1 MRPHRTDAG
10 LIGRERMKSRR
21 GADKIEYSAPFASA
35 LTCDK
40 LERIDNPEAGGDTNG
55 ARDLESS
62 LGLHPHAASR
72 RRGRLLRLRILGET
86 GKKAVDPNAYPED
99 YKKDVL
105 AYVKTHPGELLNAR
119 EASIST
125 PALKQF
131 GTQSRYFACL
141 RVNGPDWRKE
151 KMLVFYSGGINQFI
165 DAEGDQCGAAAY
177 QPFPELVTQISELKG
192 KK

>member
-1 MRPHRTDAG
+1 
-10 LIGRERMKSRR
+10 
-21 GADKIEYSAPFASA
+21 
-35 LTCDK
+35 
-40 LERIDNPEAGGDTNG
+40 
-55 ARDLESS
+55 
-62 LGLHPHAASR
+62 
-72 RRGRLLRLRILGET
+72 
-86 GKKAVDPNAYPED
+86 
-99 YKKDVL
+99 
-105 AYVKTHPGELLNAR
+105 
-119 EASIST
+119 
-125 PALKQF
+125 LKQF

>member
-1 MRPHRTDAG
+1 MARETSKAVLACILTLLLAAVAG
-10 LIGRERMKSRR
+10 CSDFEFWGK
-21 GADKIEYSAPFASA
+21 
-35 LTCDK
+35 
-40 LERIDNPEAGGDTNG
+40 PE
-55 ARDLESS
+55 
-62 LGLHPHAASR
+62 
-72 RRGRLLRLRILGET
+72 
-86 GKKAVDPNAYPED
+86 KKAVDPNAYPED

-105 AYVKTHPGELLNAR
+105 AYVKTHPAELQNAR

-151 KMLVFYSGGINQFI
+151 KMLVFYSGGINQFT
-165 DAEGDQCGAAAY
+165 DAQGDQCAAAAY
-177 QPFPELVTQISELKG
+177 QPFPELVTEISELKG

>member
-1 MRPHRTDAG
+1 MARETSKAVLACVLILLLAAVAG
-10 LIGRERMKSRR
+10 CSDSGFWGK
-21 GADKIEYSAPFASA
+21 
-35 LTCDK
+35 
-40 LERIDNPEAGGDTNG
+40 PE
-55 ARDLESS
+55 
-62 LGLHPHAASR
+62 
-72 RRGRLLRLRILGET
+72 
-86 GKKAVDPNAYPED
+86 KAVDPNAYPEN
-99 YKKDVL
+99 YKKDML
-105 AYVKTHPGELLNAR
+105 AYVKTHPAELLNAR

-165 DAEGDQCGAAAY
+165 DAGDQCGAAAY
-177 QPFPELVTQISELKG
+177 QPFPELVTEISELKG

>member
-1 MRPHRTDAG
+1 MARETSRAVLGRAVLGCVLIMLLAAVAG
-10 LIGRERMKSRR
+10 CSDFEFWGK
-21 GADKIEYSAPFASA
+21 
-35 LTCDK
+35 
-40 LERIDNPEAGGDTNG
+40 PE
-55 ARDLESS
+55 
-62 LGLHPHAASR
+62 
-72 RRGRLLRLRILGET
+72 
-86 GKKAVDPNAYPED
+86 KAVDPTAYPEN

-105 AYVKTHPGELLNAR
+105 TYVRTHPRELLNAR

-151 KMLVFYSGGINQFI
+151 KMLVFYSGEINQLI
-165 DAEGDQCGAAAY
+165 DAEGDQCSAVAY
-177 QPFPELVTQISELKG
+177 QPFPELVTEISELKG

>member
-1 MRPHRTDAG
+1 MARETWKACLACVLILLLAAVAG
-10 LIGRERMKSRR
+10 CSDSGFWGK
-21 GADKIEYSAPFASA
+21 
-35 LTCDK
+35 
-40 LERIDNPEAGGDTNG
+40 PE
-55 ARDLESS
+55 
-62 LGLHPHAASR
+62 
-72 RRGRLLRLRILGET
+72 
-86 GKKAVDPNAYPED
+86 KAIDPNAYPEN

-105 AYVKTHPGELLNAR
+105 TYVKTHPRELLNAR

-151 KMLVFYSGGINQFI
+151 KMLVFYSGGINQFT

-177 QPFPELVTQISELKG
+177 QPFPELVTEISELKG

>member
-1 MRPHRTDAG
+1 MARETWKACLACVLILLLAAMAG
-10 LIGRERMKSRR
+10 CSDSGFWGK
-21 GADKIEYSAPFASA
+21 
-35 LTCDK
+35 
-40 LERIDNPEAGGDTNG
+40 PE
-55 ARDLESS
+55 
-62 LGLHPHAASR
+62 
-72 RRGRLLRLRILGET
+72 
-86 GKKAVDPNAYPED
+86 KATDPNAYPEN
-99 YKKDVL
+99 YKKDLL

-151 KMLVFYSGGINQFI
+151 KMLVFFSGGINQLI
-165 DAEGDQCGAAAY
+165 DAEGDQCGAATY
-177 QPFPELVTQISELKG
+177 QPFPELVTEISELKG

>member
-1 MRPHRTDAG
+1 MSGAG
-10 LIGRERMKSRR
+10 LRHLARAINWAESATLEVGEDGMARETSRAVFACVSILLVAAAA
-21 GADKIEYSAPFASA
+21 GCSDFSLWGKPDKP
-35 LTCDK
+35 
-40 LERIDNPEAGGDTNG
+40 
-55 ARDLESS
+55 
-62 LGLHPHAASR
+62 
-72 RRGRLLRLRILGET
+72 
-86 GKKAVDPNAYPED
+86 VDPNVYPEN

-105 AYVKTHPGELLNAR
+105 AYVKTHPAELLNAR

-151 KMLVFYSGGINQFI
+151 KMLVFYSGGINQLI
-165 DAEGDQCGAAAY
+165 DAGDQCGAAAY
-177 QPFPELVTQISELKG
+177 QPFPELVTEISELKG

>member
-1 MRPHRTDAG
+1 MARETSKAVLASVLILLLAAMAG
-10 LIGRERMKSRR
+10 CSEFGFWGKS
-21 GADKIEYSAPFASA
+21 E
-35 LTCDK
+35 
-40 LERIDNPEAGGDTNG
+40 
-55 ARDLESS
+55 
-62 LGLHPHAASR
+62 
-72 RRGRLLRLRILGET
+72 
-86 GKKAVDPNAYPED
+86 KAVDPNAYPD
-99 YKKDVL
+99 NYKKDVL
-105 AYVKTHPGELLNAR
+105 AYVNTHPGELLNAR

-165 DAEGDQCGAAAY
+165 NAEGDQCGAAAY